1 MSVRTC
7 VATAHHGLGDDWM
20 TMEWG
25 LLRGIRGWAGYW
37 WWLGCLLVAM
47 INYDHHDLI
56 MIMIIRSV
64 VMIVLSWH
72 GDRPLDGRYRRG
84 LCLGSGWSGSWG
96 SSGSSGSSS

>member
-25 LLRGIRGWAGYW
+25 LLRGIRGWAGCW

-47 INYDHHDLI
+47 INYDRHDPDHDHDDHDC
-56 MIMIIRSV
+56 SV
-64 VMIVLSWH
+64 GGDDCVLVA
-72 GDRPLDGRYRRG
+72 R
-84 LCLGSGWSGSWG
+84 
-96 SSGSSGSSS
+96 